1 MKNKIP
7 MNISIQTDQNI
18 ETPQGEPVSES
29 VHTNAFGFLRET
41 KNGME
46 LEYLESKDKT
56 FGDTV
61 TTVSML
67 KDNIVA
73 VNRIGAL
80 NTYMVFEEGKAHTCL
95 YTGERVPVQLLRN
108 SISPQGGKLDID
120 YTVQI
125 AGNTAEC
132 SHILMSVSP
141 HESILTS

>member
-67 KDNIVA
+67 KAQKNLHEIQK
-73 VNRIGAL
+73 IL
-80 NTYMVFEEGKAHTCL
+80 FNTQWTC
-95 YTGERVPVQLLRN
+95 TLL
-108 SISPQGGKLDID
+108 L
-120 YTVQI
+120 
-125 AGNTAEC
+125 
-132 SHILMSVSP
+132 L
-141 HESILTS
+141 

>member
-95 YTGERVPVQLLRN
+95 YTGERVPVQRRSPYKQTAAETVFHLRAA
-108 SISPQGGKLDID
+108 SVISTTQSRSRATQRNAAIF
-120 YTVQI
+120 
-125 AGNTAEC
+125 
-132 SHILMSVSP
+132 
-141 HESILTS
+141 

>member
-95 YTGERVPVQLLRN
+95 YTGERVPV
-108 SISPQGGKLDID
+108 
-120 YTVQI
+120 
-125 AGNTAEC
+125 
-132 SHILMSVSP
+132 
-141 HESILTS
+141 